1 MDRQAAIGWVAVAAT
16 TLVLTFSAFTVLT
29 ITAIGPEMAADLGV
43 APSLIGYQISLVYAA
58 AGISGLYGGTT
69 VRKWGACRT
78 SQGSMFG
85 TVVGVF
91 LIITGWPPA
100 FLLGSVIL
108 GLSNGVIHPAASHL
122 LIRMAD
128 SNRRHMVFSIKQTGV
143 PLGGIAA
150 GFIGPPLALTYGWEA
165 AVLTGAIASFL
176 LLILLQFFRK
186 EFDSDR
192 ISNSTFD
199 KNPFTGVGLVWR
211 NLTIRWMSLAGFCLA
226 LVQLCLMTF
235 LVTML
240 VTDVGLE
247 LIQAGLILAAVHA
260 VGAFSRVCM
269 GWLADRLGSAMGIL
283 IAAGIGSIFMC
294 LIITQLSPD
303 WPVLATQLLCV
314 VFGIS
319 GIGWNGI
326 FYSEIA
332 NKVSPKEVGSITGG
346 ALAFVFAGVSF
357 GPALFATS
365 YFWIGSYTATF
376 GLVSIAAASAV
387 LFMFLARRNDRLRVT
402 EANS

>member
-1 MDRQAAIGWVAVAAT
+1 MDRQAALGWVAVAAT
-16 TLVLTFSAFTVLT
+16 TLVLTFSAFSVLT

-78 SQGSMFG
+78 SQGSMLG
-85 TVVGVF
+85 TVVGV
-91 LIITGWPPA
+91 LLLVTGWPPA
-100 FLLGSVIL
+100 FLLGSLVL

-128 SNRRHMVFSIKQTGV
+128 STRRNMVFSIKQTGV

-150 GFIGPPLALTYGWEA
+150 GFIGPPLALAYGWEA

-176 LLILLQFFRK
+176 LLVTLQFFRK

-192 ISNSTFD
+192 ISDSPFD
-199 KNPFTGVGLVWR
+199 KNPFTGIGLVWR
-211 NLTIRWMSLAGFCLA
+211 DLTIRWMSLAGFCLS

-240 VTDVGLE
+240 VTDVGFE
-247 LIQAGLILAAVHA
+247 LIQAGLLLAAVHA
-260 VGAFSRVCM
+260 VGALSRVFF
-269 GWLADRLGSAMGIL
+269 GWLADRLGGAMGIL
-283 IAAGIGSIFMC
+283 MAVGIGSIIIC
-294 LIITQLSPD
+294 VLITQLTSD
-303 WPVLATQLLCV
+303 WPVLATQLLFV

-326 FYSEIA
+326 FYAELA
-332 NKVSPKEVGSITGG
+332 TKCSPEEVGSITGG
-346 ALAFVFAGVSF
+346 SLAFVFGGVSI
-357 GPALFATS
+357 GPALFAAS

-376 GLVSIAAASAV
+376 GLVSLAAASAV
-387 LFMFLARRNDRLRVT
+387 LFMFLARRSDRLRMT
-402 EANS
+402 DANG